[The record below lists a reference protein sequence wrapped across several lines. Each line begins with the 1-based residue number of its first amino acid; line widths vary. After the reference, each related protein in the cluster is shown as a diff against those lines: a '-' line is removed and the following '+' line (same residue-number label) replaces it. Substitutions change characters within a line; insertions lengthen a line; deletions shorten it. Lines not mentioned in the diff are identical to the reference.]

1 MSPVASPEA
10 PTRTPTRPGGQTSRR
25 SRWASVGT
33 RGRALHMR
41 QTAQT
46 VKLSAGAVLPPT
58 SGGLIVPG
66 MDVGRR
72 RKERHVTPPKAS
84 PTPRVGR
91 APRGPIEGRR
101 DREHIR
107 TVVVP
112 DHDDLALRLADRIV
126 EVIARETVAK
136 GRCVLGLATGSTP
149 LGIYRELIR
158 RHQAGEVDFSR
169 VVTFNLDEY
178 YPMPADSP
186 HSYRR
191 YMWENLFAH
200 VNIRPE
206 QVHVPDGGVP
216 RETLAEHC
224 LAYERAIVEAG
235 GIDFQM
241 LGIGKSGHIGFNEPG
256 SSPDER
262 TRLVTLD
269 TVTRKDASGDFF
281 GEDNVPREAITMGVA
296 TILEAR
302 EIALIATGEH
312 KADIVARAV
321 EGEVSQ
327 DVAATFLQR
336 HANATAYL
344 DLAAA
349 AELTR
354 IKTPWVLGPV
364 EWTPELTER
373 AVVWAAER
381 TGKAILKLTA
391 RDYAEHHLSP
401 LLSKHG
407 AAGPINGVIF
417 NRLRDKIRGRRK
429 LPTRKSVIVF
439 SPHPDDDVISMGG
452 LLRKLWE
459 NENTI
464 VVAYMTS
471 GNIAVF
477 DHDVRRHL
485 DFVER
490 AATTL
495 GLERAAAQ
503 RVRGEVEASFER
515 KAPGDVDLPAVQ
527 DLKRVIRES
536 EAVAA
541 LESGG
546 LPPRAARVLNLP
558 FYRTRQ
564 GRQDPICP
572 GDVAVRAGTTNA
584 SSGSASRR
592 GTWRPRPGQTGWG
605 CPSTS
610 QWKRTAFSHQ
620 RRQSDE
626 RDDRPRAERGS
637 GGGRVDGDFRNRA
650 GESVVVARD
659 RGPGMLAR
667 RGRRCPRPPEN
678 GGRHDFGSR
687 LGHTRARRFAGAGK
701 PRPRAGAGP
710 RCCGIRDGAASATSA
725 PVLHSRRLR
734 RRGRRDGAA
743 GRQHRGRRSR
753 GHRARDRS
761 GAGIR
766 RRADRACIAPRP
778 HVTEVRDAEARAASR
793 RLLATSERELQ
804 RIVLDMHDGP
814 VQDIFAALSQLQVLE
829 RALAADP
836 TAAQRARQAVQ
847 LLERALGEIRNFIGA
862 FRPPGFE
869 RRELGQIIEGLAVQ
883 HETLTE
889 QAVELELPGELGDC
903 ALPTKNALHRILQE
917 ALANGHRHSGATR
930 QRVSVERRGLSIALT
945 VSDDGRGFE
954 PQRVLAREEDVGV
967 EGGHFGLRGI
977 QDRVEMLGGTFTLES
992 APGRGTSLTVAL
1004 PAE

>member
-1 MSPVASPEA
+1 
-10 PTRTPTRPGGQTSRR
+10 
-25 SRWASVGT
+25 
-33 RGRALHMR
+33 
-41 QTAQT
+41 
-46 VKLSAGAVLPPT
+46 
-58 SGGLIVPG
+58 

-91 APRGPIEGRR
+91 AQRGPIEGRR

-126 EVIARETVAK
+126 EVIARETAAK
-136 GRCVLGLATGSTP
+136 RRCVLGLATGSTP

-158 RHQAGEVDFSR
+158 RHQAGEGDFSR
-169 VVTFNLDEY
+169 GVTFNLDEY
-178 YPMPADSP
+178 YPMPPDSP

-224 LAYERAIVEAG
+224 LAHERAIVEAG

-281 GEDNVPREAITMGVA
+281 GEDNVPREAITLGVA

-373 AVVWAAER
+373 AVVWLAEQ

-391 RDYAEHHLSP
+391 RDYTEHHLSP
-401 LLSKHG
+401 LLSKYG
-407 AAGPINGVIF
+407 AAGPINGAIF
-417 NRLRDKIRGRRK
+417 NSLRDKIRGRSK
-429 LPTRKSVIVF
+429 LPTRKSVVVF

-459 NENTI
+459 NENAT

-495 GLERAAAQ
+495 GRDPFWSLAPATCPTRRAPIGCARRRWRARSSSTMPSAPRSGCTAAHGRSGRSPKPTCWCHSPRTSCGPRSSPSSSISLRKTRRPSRAA
-503 RVRGEVEASFER
+503 
-515 KAPGDVDLPAVQ
+515 
-527 DLKRVIRES
+527 
-536 EAVAA
+536 
-541 LESGG
+541 
-546 LPPRAARVLNLP
+546 
-558 FYRTRQ
+558 
-564 GRQDPICP
+564 
-572 GDVAVRAGTTNA
+572 TTSA

-592 GTWRPRPGQTGWG
+592 GTWRPPRGQTGWG

-610 QWKRTAFSHQ
+610 RWKPTAFSHR

-626 RDDRPRAERGS
+626 RDDRPRAESGRGGGPVDRDFGNGEGEPVALAGARRPGLRG
-637 GGGRVDGDFRNRA
+637 GGGRRRPR
-650 GESVVVARD
+650 VAED
-659 RGPGMLAR
+659 AR
-667 RGRRCPRPPEN
+667 RHGLGRRLGAPCPRRDP
-678 GGRHDFGSR
+678 
-687 LGHTRARRFAGAGK
+687 GAG
-701 PRPRAGAGP
+701 RAGP
-710 RCCGIRDGAASATSA
+710 RASAGLGRRGVRDGAAGAVSPR
-725 PVLHSRRLR
+725 PVLHRRR
-734 RRGRRDGAA
+734 VGRRGRRDGTP
-743 GRQHRGRRSR
+743 GGHDRGRRSR
-753 GHRARDRS
+753 SHRPRDRG
-761 GAGIR
+761 GAR
-766 RRADRACIAPRP
+766 
-778 HVTEVRDAEARAASR
+778 
-793 RLLATSERELQ
+793 
-804 RIVLDMHDGP
+804 
-814 VQDIFAALSQLQVLE
+814 
-829 RALAADP
+829 
-836 TAAQRARQAVQ
+836 
-847 LLERALGEIRNFIGA
+847 
-862 FRPPGFE
+862 
-869 RRELGQIIEGLAVQ
+869 
-883 HETLTE
+883 
-889 QAVELELPGELGDC
+889 
-903 ALPTKNALHRILQE
+903 
-917 ALANGHRHSGATR
+917 
-930 QRVSVERRGLSIALT
+930 
-945 VSDDGRGFE
+945 
-954 PQRVLAREEDVGV
+954 
-967 EGGHFGLRGI
+967 LRG
-977 QDRVEMLGGTFTLES
+977 R
-992 APGRGTSLTVAL
+992 TS
-1004 PAE
+1004 